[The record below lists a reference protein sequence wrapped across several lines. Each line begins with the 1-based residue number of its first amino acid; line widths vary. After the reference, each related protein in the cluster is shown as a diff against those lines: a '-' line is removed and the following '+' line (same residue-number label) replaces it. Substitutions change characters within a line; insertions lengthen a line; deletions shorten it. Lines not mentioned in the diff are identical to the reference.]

1 MVQLAALRTQQI
13 SEPQAHLLV
22 ARDWMEGMDALA
34 ASKPV
39 ALRAFTHLGGQAVE
53 SLLAAFILTKVQ
65 GAQRRVT
72 QRHDLVAMWECASGL
87 RLGVP
92 ATPPDWLILLARGHI
107 APFAIRYQAA
117 KTANGTIAFPHGIG
131 HPNPT
136 VLHSAVAQL
145 ETIVRPFVEEFQA
158 ANG

>member
-1 MVQLAALRTQQI
+1 MVQLAPLRILQVT
-13 SEPQAHLLV
+13 EPQAHLI
-22 ARDWMEGMDALA
+22 AAQDWLKGMDVLA

-53 SLLAAFILTKVQ
+53 SLLASFILTKVL

-72 QRHDLVAMWECASGL
+72 QTHDLIAMWKCASGL
-87 RLGVP
+87 GLSVP
-92 ATPPDWLILLARGHI
+92 ATPPDWLIQLAHGHI

-117 KTANGTIAFPHGIG
+117 KAANGATAFVHGMG
-131 HPNPT
+131 YPSPT
-136 VLHSAVAQL
+136 VLHAAVAQL
-145 ETIVRPFVEEFQA
+145 ETVVRPFVEEFQA